1 MFRLCAKVN
10 ITKGIEFCARRS
22 ALRSFSLTT
31 TSFTEVASL
40 TPDAIGNDPL
50 TLYGRKVPERKQY
63 LMHGYTQ
70 LLDNPQLMVYQH
82 NNFAVSEF
90 RALQLAA
97 SKKGFKIR
105 ACRAGIMRAA
115 LKDSPFEAMS
125 PLFGGPAFVFYNATQ
140 QEENVTSVANVK
152 SMYDILSKQR
162 KLLFLGAK
170 IDTLL
175 FSKESFL
182 KLSKI
187 GSLPQLQSQL
197 LGALSSSGSR
207 LTNLLDSES
216 QVLVQLLKQ
225 HSETPQE

>member
-1 MFRLCAKVN
+1 MFIFK
-10 ITKGIEFCARRS
+10 IG
-22 ALRSFSLTT
+22 FSEV
-31 TSFTEVASL
+31 TSS
-40 TPDAIGNDPL
+40 TPAAPETGLL
-50 TLYGRKVPERKQY
+50 TLYGRKVSERKQY

-70 LLDNPQLMVYQH
+70 LLSNPQIMVYQH

-115 LKDSPFEAMS
+115 LKEGPFEAMT
-125 PLFGGPAFVFYNATQ
+125 PLFGGPAFVFYNA
-140 QEENVTSVANVK
+140 EPEASVSSLANVK
-152 SMYDILSKQR
+152 AMYDILSKQR

-197 LGALSSSGSR
+197 LGALQSSGSR
-207 LTNLLDSES
+207 LTNLLNSES